1 MHSKPLFIKQLETNY
16 HMSIYYDLYNSGNP
30 LKSEE
35 QQPLHARVIPSG
47 TIDAKKFI
55 ELTSK
60 SNGFS
65 QATIEGCL
73 QAVTDELRHWLA
85 QGWIVE
91 FGELGNFSLSLKCD
105 HSVMEKSEIRS
116 PSIHLNRV
124 NLRVNKKFLQA
135 LEPLQLE
142 RMESPYRTNGIHDE
156 DKCRSILIQHLDKQG
171 CITRADFMR
180 LTGISRDKAIE
191 LLKKYQEE
199 GIIRKYGG
207 GKTTVYLKKQE

>member
-1 MHSKPLFIKQLETNY
+1 MQQKQIILEQPKTNY
-16 HMSIYYDLYNSGNP
+16 NMSIYYDLYQSANP
-30 LKSEE
+30 LKREG
-35 QQPLHARVIPSG
+35 QQSLHARVIPSG

-55 ELTSK
+55 ELVSK

-91 FGELGNFSLSLKCD
+91 VGELGNFSLSLKCD
-105 HSVMEKSEIRS
+105 HPVMEKKDIRS
-116 PSIHLNRV
+116 PSIHLNKV
-124 NLRVNKKFLQA
+124 NIRINKRFRES
-135 LEPLQLE
+135 LEPLHLE
-142 RMESPYRTNGIHDE
+142 RMESPYRTNSNHDE
-156 DKCRSILIQHLDKQG
+156 NQCRTVLIQHLDEQG

-207 GKTTVYLKKQE
+207 GKTVVYLKA

>member
-1 MHSKPLFIKQLETNY
+1 
-16 HMSIYYDLYNSGNP
+16 MSIYYDLYASGNP
-30 LKSEE
+30 LKRDE

-47 TIDAKKFI
+47 TIDAKRFI
-55 ELTSK
+55 EFVSK

-91 FGELGNFSLSLKCD
+91 VGELGHFYLSLKCD
-105 HSVMEKSEIRS
+105 RPVMEKKEIRS
-116 PSIHLNRV
+116 PSIHLNNV
-124 NLRVNKKFLQA
+124 NLRINKKFREN

-142 RMESPYRTNGIHDE
+142 RMESPYRSNSNRNE
-156 DKCRSILIQHLDKQG
+156 EECRALLIQYMDKHG

-180 LTGISRDKAIE
+180 LTGIRQRKALE
-191 LLKKYQEE
+191 LLKKYLEE

-207 GKTTVYLKKQE
+207 GKTVVYLKK

>member
-1 MHSKPLFIKQLETNY
+1 
-16 HMSIYYDLYNSGNP
+16 MSIHYDLYTSGNP

-60 SNGFS
+60 ANGFS

-73 QAVTDELRHWLA
+73 QAVTAELRHWLA

-91 FGELGNFSLSLKCD
+91 VGELGHFYLSLKCD
-105 HSVMEKSEIRS
+105 RPVMEKKEIRS

-124 NLRVNKKFLQA
+124 NLRINKKFREA

-142 RMESPYRTNGIHDE
+142 RMESPYRTTSSYSDDE
-156 DKCRSILIQHLDKQG
+156 CRTLLMKYVNEQG

-180 LTGISRDKAIE
+180 ITGISRDKAIE
-191 LLKKYQEE
+191 LLKHFLEE
-199 GIIRKYGG
+199 GVIRKYG
-207 GKTTVYLKKQE
+207 EEE

>member
-1 MHSKPLFIKQLETNY
+1 
-16 HMSIYYDLYNSGNP
+16 MSIYYDLYQSANP
-30 LKSEE
+30 LKREE

-55 ELTSK
+55 ELVSK

-65 QATIEGCL
+65 QATIDGCL
-73 QAVTDELRHWLA
+73 QAVTEELRHWLS

-91 FGELGNFSLSLKCD
+91 VGEIGYFYLSLKCD
-105 HSVMEKSEIRS
+105 RPVMEKNEIRS
-116 PSIHLNRV
+116 PSIHLNKI
-124 NLRVNKKFLQA
+124 NLRVNKKFREN

-142 RMESPYRTNGIHDE
+142 RMESPYRANGNNNDE
-156 DKCRSILIQHLDKQG
+156 RCRILLTQHLDEQG

-199 GIIRKYGG
+199 GMIRKYGG
-207 GKTTVYLKKQE
+207 GKTVVYLKK